1 MATFTRINGYLGNYT
16 TGTLRSTA
24 DLKAFVI
31 TVRNNSGPID
41 LQTEDGD
48 VALTEADQLVEQ
60 VIRELNPLMYFV
72 PTGSTGAIHVI
83 MHGHNVD
90 ADIVERRLKQ
100 FLHSNS
106 SVALGTSITVA

>member
-31 TVRNNSGPID
+31 SVRNASGAVD
-41 LQTEDGD
+41 LQNEDGD
-48 VALTEADQLVEQ
+48 TALTDADQLVEQ
-60 VIRELNPLMYFV
+60 VVRELNPLMYFV
-72 PTGSTGAIHVI
+72 PTGSSGNIHVI

-90 ADIVERRLKQ
+90 ETIIDRRLKQ
-100 FLHSNS
+100 FLEANS
-106 SVALGTSITVA
+106 RVVAGTSITVG